1 MVTAWVAA
9 KESGGKGG
17 GEEGGPWGHKKN
29 NNPRTPGGG
38 RSQEII
44 KQQLVEDRSC
54 FWGMKGEREG
64 ATAAASADEWDFWL
78 WL

>member
-1 MVTAWVAA
+1 MV
-9 KESGGKGG
+9 ERRGGRGAT
-17 GEEGGPWGHKKN
+17 KKN
-29 NNPRTPGGG
+29 NNPWTPGGG

-64 ATAAASADEWDFWL
+64 ATAAASADE
-78 WL
+78 